1 MADKYALTNQ
11 IPNKVSE
18 LTNDSNFLSG
28 NGNWFG
34 GNVPGTPV
42 WGHTTQNGGQIF
54 ITEVS
59 GTTDSS
65 ANVAIDGKFYC
76 DEAQLEVLSEI
87 TGILAS
93 NIRGQSIDLTHLDEN
108 KWYPCIMY
116 LQHASAA
123 NRPHEI
129 YFCNCLGNVSHPSW
143 SSHSEGF
150 TLLVGIRTNAS
161 GWGGLAEDPLYLA
174 YEASYGGETA
184 FGGFD
189 QDGTASNFCVWLR
202 GGAIY
207 NYYTTNSGNPF
218 TIYENGYT
226 SPNSTGSN
234 FSVETSQGNI
244 WRSTSTILNNF
255 PRAGR
260 WGCILNGVSNAGGVG
275 DYSNGDLTLASLR
288 EGMDMRFYTNN
299 ANIDFHV
306 QNYVE
311 GNVDSNRIAYF
322 NRDDNG
328 FYSNHAIHAE
338 GGFFKDSDERLK
350 SNIKELDCT
359 LDDILSIPTVQFKM
373 FNKEQIGTL
382 AQSLEDKFGYLVK
395 DCTMEASKVNN
406 PKDFEHINDRGQDYI
421 KVKKVEY
428 EMLAVLALKGLKLL
442 NDKVNKLYEEK
453 HTQ

>member
-129 YFCNCLGNVSHPSW
+129 YFCNCLDNVSHPSW

-189 QDGTASNFCVWLR
+189 QDSTASNFCVWLR

-275 DYSNGDLTLASLR
+275 DYSNGDLTLASLI
-288 EGMDMRFYTNN
+288 EKMY
-299 ANIDFHV
+299 
-306 QNYVE
+306 
-311 GNVDSNRIAYF
+311 
-322 NRDDNG
+322 
-328 FYSNHAIHAE
+328 IH
-338 GGFFKDSDERLK
+338 F
-350 SNIKELDCT
+350 
-359 LDDILSIPTVQFKM
+359 ILYMIYAFM
-373 FNKEQIGTL
+373 
-382 AQSLEDKFGYLVK
+382 
-395 DCTMEASKVNN
+395 
-406 PKDFEHINDRGQDYI
+406 
-421 KVKKVEY
+421 
-428 EMLAVLALKGLKLL
+428 VLAIL
-442 NDKVNKLYEEK
+442 
-453 HTQ
+453 